1 MGGGGGGTTKSTTST
16 TTSNVNVTGGSQT
29 AIGGGSNIEINAA
42 KGITTGGVY
51 FQGLPYN
58 ESSGSA
64 GVVNAGS
71 EPGPAIA
78 SVAVPSPASPASSPI
93 SISNLVGNNWF
104 WIVAGGA
111 IISAVIAGYLISRS
125 KK

>member
-1 MGGGGGGTTKSTTST
+1 MGGGGGGTTTST
-16 TTSNVNVTGGSQT
+16 TATTTTNTNVTGGSQT

-51 FQGLPYN
+51 FQGLPFN

-64 GVVNAGS
+64 GVINAGS

-93 SISNLVGNNWF
+93 SLSAVVDNNWF

-111 IISAVIAGYLISRS
+111 IVSAVVAGWLISRS
-125 KK
+125 RK

>member
-1 MGGGGGGTTKSTTST
+1 MGGGGGGTTTST
-16 TTSNVNVTGGSQT
+16 TATTTTNTNVTGGSQT

-51 FQGLPYN
+51 FQGLPFN

-64 GVVNAGS
+64 GVVGAGS

-78 SVAVPSPASPASSPI
+78 SVAVPAVASPSSSPI
-93 SISNLVGNNWF
+93 SISSIVNNNWF

-111 IISAVIAGYLISRS
+111 IVSAVFAGWLVSRS
-125 KK
+125 RK